1 MKILVT
7 GAAGFIGS
15 SFVRQVAKKD
25 ILTNTTEIVALD
37 SLTYAANMENLGD
50 LVTNGSINF
59 IKGDIRNADLV
70 LKACAGVDVV
80 FHFAAESH
88 VDRSIKSAKEFI
100 ETNIFGSQVL
110 GEIALKND
118 VQRFVYI
125 STDEVYGSIDEGSW
139 IEESPVSPNSPY
151 SASKAGG
158 ELILLALSRTHG
170 LPVTV
175 TRCSNNF
182 GPFQN
187 IEKLI
192 PKSVTN
198 LLARRTVPLY
208 GDGLNEREWLYVEDH
223 CRAVALVSS
232 VPGSEN
238 IFNLPSGKSFTNVAL
253 LKTIAARLGLDFSQV
268 VQFVADRKGHDRRY
282 SMNCRKFFE
291 FFPNFS
297 VTPFESAIKDTISW
311 YENNPEWWKGI

>member
-1 MKILVT
+1 
-7 GAAGFIGS
+7 
-15 SFVRQVAKKD
+15 
-25 ILTNTTEIVALD
+25 
-37 SLTYAANMENLGD
+37 
-50 LVTNGSINF
+50 
-59 IKGDIRNADLV
+59 
-70 LKACAGVDVV
+70 
-80 FHFAAESH
+80 
-88 VDRSIKSAKEFI
+88 
-100 ETNIFGSQVL
+100 
-110 GEIALKND
+110 

-253 LKTIAARLGLDFSQV
+253 LKTIVARLGLDFSQV